1 MKERFDFLFHQ
12 LWKNLANP
20 DELSEFYTMLNNG
33 AYDERFKELMQEAYQ
48 QDASEQG
55 TADRYL
61 LPGADRRMIANI
73 FQSEPVQVSP
83 EPKKIRLWPKI
94 AVAASIAA
102 VMGIGTLIYVNR
114 HNKHNIETLAVND
127 VAPGKVGATLTL
139 ANGKKILLTDAVN
152 GQLAREAGVKIS
164 KSKNGQLLY
173 QVTGDGGE
181 DKINTLTTANGE
193 TYQVRL
199 PDGSQAWLNA
209 ASSLTYSAS
218 LIKNGNRSVKLTG
231 EGYFEIA
238 KDKLH
243 PFVVETATQKVEVL
257 GTHFNVNAYTDEAAV
272 ATSLLEGSVKVSSSS
287 GAHMIKPGQQ
297 ALNDGAGIKVVKTD
311 VDKVVDWKDGEFNL
325 DEVDFRTA
333 MRKIARWYDIEV
345 VYDKSVPEN
354 IEAWGWIS
362 RSSKLS
368 SVLKLIEN
376 SGLVRFRI
384 EGKKVYV
391 FK

>member
-1 MKERFDFLFHQ
+1 
-12 LWKNLANP
+12 
-20 DELSEFYTMLNNG
+20 MLNNG